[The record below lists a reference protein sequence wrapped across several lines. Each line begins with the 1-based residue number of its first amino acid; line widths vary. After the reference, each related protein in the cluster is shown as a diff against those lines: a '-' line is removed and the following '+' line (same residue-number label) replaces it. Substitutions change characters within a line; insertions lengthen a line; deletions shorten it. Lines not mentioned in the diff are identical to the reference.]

1 MTLKQLKA
9 MQEKLEAKIEKSF
22 EEMLEKESEDKVK
35 AYETLLEQSAKLEA
49 QIREAEALE
58 EKKSL
63 DKGGKE
69 PPDDIEETIRAE
81 GRAGRKGFSEKA
93 VQFGKNLVEA
103 VSKGTLFQGVL
114 PRDVAQAI
122 QMKKEDLAR
131 VRGVCSVHQ
140 ATGEYTVYFE
150 GDGATVEYVD
160 EAAAIGET
168 NPSIKPVA
176 LAALKL
182 GAIVKVSREYL
193 TDLGVDVLGF
203 LTSALAK
210 KFAAKEDHEILLG
223 AGTSTS
229 KTKIRGIASN
239 PSVTVVT
246 AAAADTVTW
255 EEVKKVIQ
263 AIKSYRATAT
273 IFCTQELLD
282 IVHSFK
288 DGSTYMF
295 PQGQQITSLMGVP
308 VKVSN
313 AFEALGANAVA
324 MVIGDFA
331 YYHLLDRLSVEVTTL
346 NELYATTDQI
356 GIKAVERID
365 GDLTIPEAFAVLKM
379 GAGVGA

>member
-35 AYETLLEQSAKLEA
+35 AYETLLEQSEKLEA
-49 QIREAEALE
+49 QIKEAEALE
-58 EKKSL
+58 EKESL

-69 PPDDIEETIRAE
+69 PPTDIEETIKAE

-150 GDGATVEYVD
+150 SDGATVEYVD
-160 EAAAIGET
+160 ENATIGET
-168 NPSIKPVA
+168 NPDIKPVG

-203 LTSALAK
+203 LTNALAK
-210 KFAAKEDHEILLG
+210 AFADKEDHEILLG
-223 AGTSTS
+223 AGTSAA

-239 PSVTVVT
+239 TSVAVVT

-288 DGSTYMF
+288 DGNTYMF

-308 VKVSN
+308 VKVSG

-346 NELYATTDQI
+346 NELYAATDQI

-365 GDLTIPEAFAVLKM
+365 GDLTIPEAFAVLRM
-379 GAGVGA
+379 GAGA